1 MAKKTRLIAAVVAIF
16 LVGTISGFI
25 ITAQLRISNL
35 NGDDNRVP
43 YVEGASEEA
52 ESPFAKVAE
61 LVTPAVVNISTEKVI
76 KFQESPFFEQ
86 GDPFEELFR
95 KYFNIPIPSIP
106 REYKSTSLGSGFIFN
121 SDGDIYYILT
131 NNHVIANASKII
143 VKLYDG
149 TKVSGNDVKIIGS
162 DKNTDVAVISI
173 KVKKDL
179 PLLKLGDS
187 DKIKVGDWAI
197 AVGNPF
203 GLEGTVTVGVISAK
217 GRSGIPL
224 PDGPVYENFIQ
235 TDAAINPGNSGG
247 PLLNIKGE
255 AIGINTAITS
265 PSGAYAG
272 VGFAIPINTAKFVVD
287 QILKKGKVIRGYVGI
302 YPQELTP
309 ELAKTYNLDKPK
321 GVLVAQIAKGSPAE
335 KAGIKEGDV
344 IIKFDGKEAADVEAF
359 RLMVAQTPPGKIVNV
374 ELVTERG
381 ERKTVKLKV
390 EEYPEDTAQS
400 EKPKEDSE
408 SESDSISEATWIG
421 MTVIDIDTA
430 QRLRLYSGD
439 ETSGVVVR
447 DITPGSIADF
457 AGIMRG
463 DLIQKIGD
471 FEVKTIKDF
480 NAAVKKYKDIK
491 GPLRFKILRNGIP
504 IYIAITIR

>member
-408 SESDSISEATWIG
+408 AESDSISEATWIG

-447 DITPGSIADF
+447 DTTPGSIADF

-471 FEVKTIKDF
+471 LEVKTIKDF

>member
-187 DKIKVGDWAI
+187 DKIKVADWAI

-471 FEVKTIKDF
+471 LEVKTIKDF

>member
-430 QRLRLYSGD
+430 QRLRLYSGN